1 MTSTGQQENL
11 TGTAALVTGGTD
23 GIGKAIARKLVAAGA
38 DVYIVGSD
46 PAKGAKAER
55 ELRALSSCAGAHF
68 LRADLSLV
76 RDTDRLAV
84 EVMRRVPKLHRLI
97 LCAGM
102 VRGRRTI
109 TAEGIEANFAL
120 NYLSRFV
127 LTQHLLPFVAAAGTA
142 NAAARILTIGGAA
155 RNGKI
160 HYDDINL
167 SRNFGIFTVVPQF
180 CRANDLFVLE
190 QARRIAREPGGRIT
204 IHELKLGVVK
214 TGIRNGFPL
223 WMKLLVPLLFD
234 PFLALTPDQVSREG
248 FRMLTAPEFART
260 TTALHLMIRKV
271 KHIPASPDDLSQA
284 ARLWEFSLKLTEQA
298 RAHALP
304 QSA

>member
-1 MTSTGQQENL
+1 MSR
-11 TGTAALVTGGTD
+11 AALTAC
-23 GIGKAIARKLVAAGA
+23 GKAIARKLVAAGA

-46 PAKGAKAER
+46 PSKGAEAER
-55 ELRALSSCAGAHF
+55 ELRALPSCAGAHF

-76 RDTDRLAV
+76 GDTDRLAV
-84 EVMRRVPKLHRLI
+84 EVMRRVPTLHRLI

-109 TAEGIEANFAL
+109 TTEGIEANFAL

-127 LTQHLLPFVAAAGTA
+127 LTQHLLPFLAAAGTA
-142 NAAARILTIGGAA
+142 DAPARILTIGGAA

-167 SRNFGIFTVVPQF
+167 SRNFGIFTIVPQF

-190 QARRIAREPGGRIT
+190 QAQRIERKPGERIT
-204 IHELKLGVVK
+204 INELKLGVVK
-214 TGIRNGFPL
+214 TGIRKGFPL
-223 WMKLLVPLLFD
+223 WMKLRVPLLVD
-234 PFLALTPDQVSREG
+234 PFLAYTPEQVSREV

-260 TTALHLMIRKV
+260 TTALRLMIRKV
-271 KHIPASPDDLSQA
+271 KGIQASPDDPSQA
-284 ARLWEFSLKLTEQA
+284 ARLFEFSLKLTEQA
-298 RAHALP
+298 RAHALS